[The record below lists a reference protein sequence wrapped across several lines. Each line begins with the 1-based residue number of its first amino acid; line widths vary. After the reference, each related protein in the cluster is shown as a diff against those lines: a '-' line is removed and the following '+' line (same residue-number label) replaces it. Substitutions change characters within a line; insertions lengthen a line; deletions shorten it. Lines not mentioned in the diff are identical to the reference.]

1 MCIQPDPND
10 GIKSIEAKSSELLI
24 ANNCCDQKGSWQ
36 QFQSRPSIKNS
47 TVVFICKYWFP
58 TFLCG
63 FFVFGSVSRPPPLLL
78 LPRVL
83 RHTHSYTYFSHRT
96 LSHTTL
102 SHTTLS
108 HTIFV
113 THHLSHTTL
122 SHTILSHTIFTHNFV
137 THNFVAHHLC
147 HTPSFTPN
155 FVAHHLS
162 HTTLSHTTLPHTIFH
177 TQLCRTPSFTHNFV
191 THTIFHTQLCHI
203 QLCHTPSF
211 THNFVTHHLCGRRGT
226 WRYRPAFVLRGRRGT
241 LALGWVWWCAWGPL
255 VARGTTA
262 LRGTWRR
269 PPALCQ
275 ASVALGDIHLHFAW
289 QVRRLWHW
297 AGSGGA
303 LGAHW
308 SPGAPRPALCV
319 AGVALGDTHLHLAWR
334 GMWRQPPTFCAAGVA
349 LMALGCFAWQAW
361 HLATSTYVFP
371 GRRGTCSHQPSF
383 CLAGVELGDIHAA
396 SEPTSLKYDFRH
408 IFVWGSCLW
417 FCIPSALPSFRPL
430 LPPSSPLSHTTLSH
444 TNFVTHHLSHTTLSH
459 NFVAH
464 NSSHTT
470 FKLSILCL
478 YHLLCPF
485 CFLRAAS
492 TTFCD
497 YWKNLT
503 CGVIRSF
510 NFWTCFAC
518 SMLSSKHLIRLH
530 DLSNQHQ
537 QQQKNDNKKNHGK
550 QYRLAY
556 ICWVYVYIYIQ
567 CVYIYTYIESI

>member
-1 MCIQPDPND
+1 MWFFCFWFCIP
-10 GIKSIEAKSSELLI
+10 SASS
-24 ANNCCDQKGSWQ
+24 
-36 QFQSRPSIKNS
+36 
-47 TVVFICKYWFP
+47 
-58 TFLCG
+58 
-63 FFVFGSVSRPPPLLL
+63 PPPSA
-78 LPRVL
+78 RA
-83 RHTHSYTYFSHRT
+83 S
-96 LSHTTL
+96 SHTLLHIFFTQN
-102 SHTTLS
+102 
-108 HTIFV
+108 FV
-113 THHLSHTTL
+113 THNFITHNFVTHNLCHTP
-122 SHTILSHTIFTHNFV
+122 SFTHNFV
-137 THNFVAHHLC
+137 THNFVTHHLHTQLC
-147 HTPSFTPN
+147 HTQLCRPSSLSHAIFHAQLCRTPPFPHNFVTHNFATHHLSHATLSHTLFHTQLCHTHTPSFTHN
-155 FVAHHLS
+155 FV
-162 HTTLSHTTLPHTIFH
+162 TY
-177 TQLCRTPSFTHNFV
+177 NFV

-262 LRGTWRR
+262 LRGTWRH

-289 QVRRLWHW
+289 QARRLWHW

-510 NFWTCFAC
+510 NFWTFFAC

-556 ICWVYVYIYIQ
+556 IC
-567 CVYIYTYIESI
+567 